1 MDRLSAK
8 SYVGQLLPYQP
19 SPNPNSTFFISTW
32 HAPCKLLAPSA
43 KLVQNDGEKTH
54 FTTLLLPKQ
63 RIVSFTSRLLI
74 SLKFE
79 HET

>member
-43 KLVQNDGEKTH
+43 KLVQNDGEKNAFYDPFATKATH
-54 FTTLLLPKQ
+54 RFIHFPASDFLE
-63 RIVSFTSRLLI
+63 I
-74 SLKFE
+74 
-79 HET
+79 